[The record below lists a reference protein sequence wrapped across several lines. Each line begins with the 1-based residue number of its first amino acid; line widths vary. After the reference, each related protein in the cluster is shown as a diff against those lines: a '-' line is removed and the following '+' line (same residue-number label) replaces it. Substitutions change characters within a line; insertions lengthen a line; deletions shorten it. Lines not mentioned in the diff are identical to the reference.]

1 LSFRYNDILQLPE
14 RCLLN
19 RKLTKSFFLK
29 NFDLST
35 VEKKLLNSTI
45 QGMEWLAN
53 IKPSNANILAI
64 KNENYIYDELQV
76 MVCKLANNQMET
88 SAKRCIELFQKYIP
102 YQMLVIIEDEV
113 AFIMNTCDKRINQN
127 DKSLRTIEGYFTT
140 LPISKLYKNEL
151 SSSFYKALEFSKLDK
166 TNLETT
172 YKGFIQAVVQYQA
185 ASLTGTF
192 KNRTQK
198 RTEEDMADLLAIEA
212 VEKEIVSLI
221 SQLKK
226 ESQLNGKV
234 ALNIAIQKKRKD
246 IKNIKNKLIQ
256 YE

>member
-1 LSFRYNDILQLPE
+1 VGFKYNDILQLPE

-19 RKLTKSFFLK
+19 RKLTKAFFLK

-35 VEKKLLNSTI
+35 AEKKLLNSTI

-64 KNENYIYDELQV
+64 KNEDYVYDEIQV
-76 MVCKLANNQMET
+76 MVCTITNNQLDN
-88 SAKRCIELFQKYIP
+88 SSKKCIELFQKYIP
-102 YQMLVIIEDEV
+102 YQMLVVVEDEV
-113 AFIMNTCDKRINQN
+113 EFIINACDKRINQN
-127 DKSLRTIEGYFTT
+127 DKSLRAIEGYFTT
-140 LPISKLYKNEL
+140 STISKLYKNEL
-151 SSSFYKALEFSKLDK
+151 ATSFYNALEFQKLDK

-192 KNRTQK
+192 QKRTQT
-198 RTEEDMADLLAIEA
+198 RTEEDMANLLAIEA

-221 SQLKK
+221 GQLKK
-226 ESQLNGKV
+226 ESQLNSKV
-234 ALNIAIQKKRKD
+234 TLNVLIQKKRED
-246 IKNIKNKLIQ
+246 IKNIKNKLSTT
-256 YE
+256 